1 MFLWTTCVL
10 ALLLTQTSPSQAQQ
24 LNGDDS
30 SASVE
35 AASEELP
42 QRRVFAKKDWDITQ
56 AYADVFKILS
66 SKNSC
71 SKFYGGS
78 RAAITVLNDLVEH
91 VKPEP
96 LVREISFQMGGK
108 LRFVRNTSAGVF
120 YRLFDQAMVNTN
132 GAFYQRR
139 ANPMRNVPADV
150 GTYVPGSRH
159 ARALILL
166 HELAHLIEGENG
178 TWLIPDDGFDVAKS
192 QANTLHIEGVCRAE
206 LKTLR

>member
-10 ALLLTQTSPSQAQQ
+10 ALLLTQTLPSQAQI
-24 LNGDDS
+24 NGDDS
-30 SASVE
+30 TAAIE
-35 AASEELP
+35 AAAEEIP

-66 SKNSC
+66 TKNSC
-71 SKFYGGS
+71 SNFYGGS
-78 RAAITVLNDLVEH
+78 RAAITVLNDLVEY

-96 LVREISFQMGGK
+96 LVREVSFLMGGK

-120 YRLFDQAMVNTN
+120 YRLFDHAMVNTN

-178 TWLIPDDGFDVAKS
+178 TWLIPDDGFDIAKS
-192 QANTLHIEGVCRAE
+192 HANTLHIEEVCRAE
-206 LKTLR
+206 LKALR